1 MEQAPSQGPA
11 ASARAVGGE
20 GALPLLSAAYTD
32 ADRTIDLR
40 RRLHRHPEIGLHLP
54 RTQATVIEALAGLPL
69 EISTG
74 RRTSSVVAVLRGARP
89 GPTYLLRG
97 DMDAL
102 PVQEDT
108 GLPFASEVPGVM
120 HACGHDT
127 HVAML
132 VGAARL
138 LAERR
143 DELTGQVVFMVQP
156 GEEGFHG
163 ARYMLEEGLLDV
175 VPEAPVSGAFALHI
189 SSTFASGS
197 VNVRPGPVMA
207 AADQWKITLRG
218 RGGHASEPHA
228 AADPI
233 PAAAEIVLALQSM
246 VTRRVDVFDP
256 AVVTV
261 AHLEAG
267 STNNVIPESA
277 FLEGTIRT
285 LSAARRADVVAA
297 VQRVATHVAA
307 AHELAV
313 EFDHQQGYPV
323 TINDAAAAAR
333 VLQTAGALL
342 GEPAAVLLPAPLM
355 GAEDFSYVL
364 QEVPGAL
371 AWLGARPPGV
381 DPADAPPNHSNL
393 VVFDE
398 EPLPAGVALYAQM
411 ALDALRG

>member
-1 MEQAPSQGPA
+1 MPTSA
-11 ASARAVGGE
+11 AD
-20 GALPLLSAAYTD
+20 LLSAAYND

-40 RRLHRHPEIGLHLP
+40 RRLHRNPEIGLHLP
-54 RTQATVIEALAGLPL
+54 QTQAAVLEALADLPV
-69 EISTG
+69 EVTTG
-74 RRTSSVVAVLRGARP
+74 RSTSSVVAVLRGARP

-108 GLPFASEVPGVM
+108 GLPFASEIPGVM

-132 VGAARL
+132 LGSARL

-143 DELTGQVVFMVQP
+143 DELAGQVVFMVQP

-163 ARYMLEEGLLDV
+163 ARYMLDEGLLDV

-189 SSTFASGS
+189 SSTVASGS
-197 VNVRPGPVMA
+197 VNVRPGPMMA
-207 AADQWKITLRG
+207 AADQWRMTVHG
-218 RGGHASEPHA
+218 RGGPASAPHA

-233 PAAAEIVLALQSM
+233 PVAAEIVLALQAL

-261 AHLEAG
+261 AHIEAG
-267 STNNVIPESA
+267 STNNVIPDTA

-285 LSAARRADVVAA
+285 LSPETRAAVLAG
-297 VQRVATHVAA
+297 VQRVATAIA
-307 AHELAV
+307 GAHEMTV
-313 EFDHQQGYPV
+313 EFEHVEGYPV
-323 TINDAAAAAR
+323 TVNDAGAATTVLETAA
-333 VLQTAGALL
+333 ALL
-342 GEPAAVLLPAPLM
+342 GERAAALMAVPLM
-355 GAEDFSYVL
+355 GTEDFSYVL
-364 QEVPGAL
+364 QRVPGAI
-371 AWLGARPPGV
+371 AFLGACPPGV
-381 DPADAPPNHSNL
+381 EPETAPPNHSNL

-398 EPLPAGVALYAQM
+398 EPLPAGVALHARM
-411 ALDALRG
+411 ALDALAG

>member
-1 MEQAPSQGPA
+1 MPTTPA
-11 ASARAVGGE
+11 E
-20 GALPLLSAAYTD
+20 LLSAAYED
-32 ADRTIDLR
+32 ADRTIELR

-54 RTQATVIEALAGLPL
+54 RTQATVLEAFAELPL
-69 EISTG
+69 EVTTG
-74 RRTSSVVAVLRGARP
+74 RRTSAVVGVLRGARP

-102 PVQEDT
+102 PVHEDT

-143 DELTGQVVFMVQP
+143 DELAGQVVLMVQP

-189 SSTFASGS
+189 SSTMASGS

-207 AADQWKITLRG
+207 AADQWAVTFRG
-218 RGGHASEPHA
+218 RGGHASEPHR

-233 PAAAEIVLALQSM
+233 PAAAELVLALQAM

-261 AHLEAG
+261 AHLQAG
-267 STNNVIPESA
+267 STNNVIPDAA

-285 LSAARRADVVAA
+285 LSAERRADVVAA

-323 TINDAAAAAR
+323 TINDAGAAAR
-333 VLQTAGALL
+333 VLEAVAAML
-342 GEPAAVLLPAPLM
+342 GEQAAVLLPAPLM

-371 AWLGARPPGV
+371 AWIGARPPGV
-381 DPADAPPNHSNL
+381 DPADAPANHSNL

-398 EPLPAGVALYAQM
+398 EPLPAGAALYAQM
-411 ALDALRG
+411 ALDALR

>member
-1 MEQAPSQGPA
+1 VTGRCQSGGMPTSA
-11 ASARAVGGE
+11 AD
-20 GALPLLSAAYTD
+20 LLSAAYND

-54 RTQATVIEALAGLPL
+54 RTQATVLEAFAELPL
-69 EISTG
+69 EVTTG
-74 RRTSSVVAVLRGARP
+74 KTTSSVVGVLRGARP
-89 GPTYLLRG
+89 GPSYLLRG

-108 GLPFASEVPGVM
+108 DLPFASEVPGVM

-143 DELTGQVVFMVQP
+143 DELAGQVVFMVQP

-189 SSTFASGS
+189 SSTFASGT
-197 VNVRPGPVMA
+197 VNVRPGPMMA
-207 AADQWKITLRG
+207 AADQWRMTVRG
-218 RGGHASEPHA
+218 RGGHASQPHA

-233 PAAAEIVLALQSM
+233 PVAAEIVLALQSM

-261 AHLEAG
+261 AHIEAG
-267 STNNVIPESA
+267 ATNNVIPDTA

-285 LSAARRADVVAA
+285 LSAQRRADVVAA
-297 VQRVATHVAA
+297 VERVATHVAA
-307 AHELAV
+307 AHEMTVDFEHVA
-313 EFDHQQGYPV
+313 GYPV
-323 TINDAAAAAR
+323 TVNHVEASAR
-333 VLQTAGALL
+333 VLETAAALL
-342 GEPAAVLLPAPLM
+342 GEQASVLAPAPLM

-364 QEVPGAL
+364 ERVPGAM
-371 AWLGARPPGV
+371 AFLGACPPGMEPETA
-381 DPADAPPNHSNL
+381 PANHSNL

-411 ALDALRG
+411 ALNALAG

>member
-1 MEQAPSQGPA
+1 MPTSPS
-11 ASARAVGGE
+11 E
-20 GALPLLSAAYTD
+20 LLSDAYND
-32 ADRTIDLR
+32 ADRTIELR
-40 RRLHRHPEIGLHLP
+40 RQLHRHPEIGLHLP
-54 RTQATVIEALAGLPL
+54 STQAAVLTAFAELPL
-69 EISTG
+69 EVTTG
-74 RRTSSVVAVLRGARP
+74 TTTSSVVGVLRGTRP

-102 PVQEDT
+102 PVHEDS
-108 GLPFASEVPGVM
+108 GVPFASEVPGAM

-138 LAERR
+138 LSRRR
-143 DELTGQVVFMVQP
+143 DELAGQVVFMVQP

-163 ARYMLEEGLLDV
+163 ARYMLDEGLLDV
-175 VPEAPVSGAFALHI
+175 VPEAPVSGAFALHV
-189 SSTFASGS
+189 SSTLPSGT
-197 VNVRPGPVMA
+197 VNVRPGPMMA
-207 AADQWKITLRG
+207 AADQWQMTLRG

-233 PAAAEIVLALQSM
+233 PVAAEIVLALQSM
-246 VTRRVDVFDP
+246 VTRRVNVFDP

-261 AHLEAG
+261 GHIEAG
-267 STNNVIPESA
+267 STNNVIPGSA

-285 LSAARRADVVAA
+285 LSPARRADTVAS
-297 VQRVATHVAA
+297 VERVARHVAA
-307 AHELAV
+307 AHEIAL
-313 EFDHQQGYPV
+313 EWEHREGYPV
-323 TINDAAAAAR
+323 TVNDPGVAAQVLETAA
-333 VLQTAGALL
+333 ALL
-342 GEPAAVLLPAPLM
+342 GPQASVLLPAPLM

-364 QEVPGAL
+364 QKVPGAM
-371 AWLGARPPGV
+371 AWLGACPPGQ
-381 DPADAPPNHSNL
+381 DPSTAPANHSNL

>member
-1 MEQAPSQGPA
+1 MPTSA
-11 ASARAVGGE
+11 AD
-20 GALPLLSAAYTD
+20 LLSAAYND

-54 RTQATVIEALAGLPL
+54 RTQELVLDAFADLPIEVT
-69 EISTG
+69 TG
-74 RRTSSVVAVLRGARP
+74 KSTSSVVGVLRGARP

-102 PVQEDT
+102 PVHEDT
-108 GLPFASEVPGVM
+108 GLPFASEVPGAM

-132 VGAARL
+132 LGAARL

-143 DELTGQVVFMVQP
+143 DELAGQVVFMVQP

-163 ARYMLEEGLLDV
+163 ARFMLEEGLLDV

-189 SSTFASGS
+189 SSTLTSGS
-197 VNVRPGPVMA
+197 INVRPGPMMA
-207 AADQWKITLRG
+207 AADQWKLVVRG
-218 RGGHASEPHA
+218 RGGHASEPHT

-233 PAAAEIVLALQSM
+233 PVAAEIVLALQAM

-261 AHLEAG
+261 AHIEAG
-267 STNNVIPESA
+267 STSNVIPQTA

-285 LSAARRADVVAA
+285 LSAERRADVVAA
-297 VQRVATHVAA
+297 VQRVATHVGL
-307 AHELAV
+307 AHGLTV
-313 EFDHQQGYPV
+313 EFEHVEGYPV
-323 TINDAAAAAR
+323 TVNDAAAAAT
-333 VLQTAGALL
+333 VLATAAELL
-342 GEPAAVLLPAPLM
+342 GQPASCLMPAPLM

-364 QEVPGAL
+364 QRVPGAM
-371 AWLGARPPGV
+371 AFLGACPPGLE
-381 DPADAPPNHSNL
+381 PETAPGNHSNL

-398 EPLPAGVALYAQM
+398 EPLPAGVALYARM
-411 ALDALRG
+411 AMQALAG

>member
-1 MEQAPSQGPA
+1 MPTSA
-11 ASARAVGGE
+11 AD
-20 GALPLLSAAYTD
+20 LLSAAYND

-40 RRLHRHPEIGLHLP
+40 RRLHREPEIGLHLP
-54 RTQATVIEALAGLPL
+54 RTQEMALEAFADLPV
-69 EISTG
+69 EITTG
-74 RRTSSVVAVLRGARP
+74 TSTSSVVAVLRGARP

-102 PVQEDT
+102 PVREDT
-108 GLPFASEVPGVM
+108 GLPFASQNPGAM

-132 VGAARL
+132 LGAARL

-163 ARYMLEEGLLDV
+163 ARYMLQEGLLDV
-175 VPEAPVSGAFALHI
+175 VPGAPVSGAFALHI
-189 SSTFASGS
+189 SSTVASGS
-197 VNVRPGPVMA
+197 VNVRPGPMMA
-207 AADQWKITLRG
+207 AADQWRMVVRG

-233 PAAAEIVLALQSM
+233 PVAAEIVLALQSM

-261 AHLEAG
+261 AHIEAG
-267 STNNVIPESA
+267 STNNVIPDTA

-285 LSAARRADVVAA
+285 LSERNRAEVVAA
-297 VQRVATHVAA
+297 VRRVATHIGA
-307 AHELAV
+307 AHGLEV
-313 EFDHQQGYPV
+313 EFAHEEGYPV
-323 TINDAAAAAR
+323 TVNDPGAAAA
-333 VLQTAGALL
+333 VLEAATELL
-342 GEPAAVLLPAPLM
+342 GERASHLSPAPLM

-364 QEVPGAL
+364 QRVPGAM
-371 AWLGARPPGV
+371 AWLGACPPGL
-381 DPADAPPNHSNL
+381 DPETAPANHSNL

-411 ALDALRG
+411 AMRALAG

>member
-1 MEQAPSQGPA
+1 MPTSA
-11 ASARAVGGE
+11 AD
-20 GALPLLSAAYTD
+20 LLSAAYND

-54 RTQATVIEALAGLPL
+54 RTQELVLDAFADLPIEVT
-69 EISTG
+69 TG
-74 RRTSSVVAVLRGARP
+74 KSTSSVVGVLRGARP

-102 PVQEDT
+102 PVHEDT
-108 GLPFASEVPGVM
+108 GLPFASEVPGAM

-132 VGAARL
+132 LGAARL

-143 DELTGQVVFMVQP
+143 DELAGQVVFMVQP

-163 ARYMLEEGLLDV
+163 ARFMLEEALLDV

-189 SSTFASGS
+189 SSTLASGS
-197 VNVRPGPVMA
+197 INVRPGPMMA
-207 AADQWKITLRG
+207 AADQWKLVVRG
-218 RGGHASEPHA
+218 RGGHASEPHTT
-228 AADPI
+228 ADPI
-233 PAAAEIVLALQSM
+233 PVAAEIVLALQAM

-261 AHLEAG
+261 AHIEAG
-267 STNNVIPESA
+267 STSNVIPQTA

-285 LSAARRADVVAA
+285 LSAERRADVVAA
-297 VQRVATHVAA
+297 VQRVATHVGL
-307 AHELAV
+307 AHGLTV
-313 EFDHQQGYPV
+313 EFEHVEGYPV
-323 TINDAAAAAR
+323 TVNDTAAASTVLATAAE
-333 VLQTAGALL
+333 LL
-342 GEPAAVLLPAPLM
+342 GQPASCLMPAPLM

-364 QEVPGAL
+364 QRVPGAM
-371 AWLGARPPGV
+371 AFLGACPPGLE
-381 DPADAPPNHSNL
+381 PETAPGNHSNL

-398 EPLPAGVALYAQM
+398 EPLPAGVALYARM
-411 ALDALRG
+411 AMQALAG